1 MMAAETMERQAL
13 YAGPRGTAV
22 KILNRIERTDSYL
35 DKLLDVELKSAD
47 LSDLDKNLLA
57 EIVHGVMRWQGRLDW
72 VLNGFTHGNFSKSE
86 VNIKNTTRVA
96 LYQILFLTHVPHY
109 AAVNEAV
116 EFIKRIRGEK
126 SGHLVNAVLRNIIRS
141 LDAIHYPKPEE
152 DLAQY
157 LAVYYS
163 HPLWMVKRWMA
174 RFDREE
180 LERFLAVNNEVPS
193 LTLRINKLK
202 IAPAEFLSMLDNAK
216 IAYQGSSFIDYFI
229 KLKSLAGIGQMKMFQ
244 SGYFSIQ
251 DESAA
256 LAVLLLDPHPGE
268 RVIDMCAAPGG
279 KTTFLAELMNNQGEV
294 LAVDKYESRLS
305 IIKVNCERLG
315 IRNVELHVA
324 DATGLDTPPADRVL
338 IDVPCS
344 GLGVLRKKPDIKWK
358 REPEDIPR
366 LARQQMNLLERGAQ
380 LVKPGGVLVYST
392 CTTEPEENA
401 IQINAFLQRHPE
413 FALDDASR
421 FVNKAAV
428 SPEGSIETFPHRH
441 HIDGTFA
448 ARLVKSPEAGPGTNH
463 QGEQTRP

>member
-1 MMAAETMERQAL
+1 MATETAERQAL

-35 DKLLDVELKSAD
+35 DKLLDVELRSGE

-86 VNIKNTTRVA
+86 VNVKNTARVA
-96 LYQILFLTHVPHY
+96 LYQLLFLTHVPHY

-141 LDAIHYPKPEE
+141 LDAIHYPKPDD

-163 HPLWMVKRWMA
+163 HPLWMVKRWMT
-174 RFDREE
+174 RFEREE
-180 LERFLAVNNEVPS
+180 LEKFLAVNNEIPS

-202 IAPAEFLSMLDNAK
+202 IAPPEFLSMLDTAR
-216 IAYQGSSFIDYFI
+216 ITYQGSSFIDYFI
-229 KLKSLAGIGQMKMFQ
+229 KLKSLSGIGQMKMFQ
-244 SGYFSIQ
+244 SGFFSIQ

-256 LAVLLLDPHPGE
+256 LAVLLLDPQPGD

-279 KTTFLAELMNNQGEV
+279 KTTFIAELMNNQGEL
-294 LAVDKYESRLS
+294 LAVDKYESRLR
-305 IIKVNCERLG
+305 IIKINCERLG
-315 IRNVELHVA
+315 IRNVRLHVA
-324 DATGLDTPPADRVL
+324 DGTVIDTPQADRVL

-358 REPEDIPR
+358 REPEDIER
-366 LARQQMNLLERGAQ
+366 LARQQTNLLERGAQ

-392 CTTEPEENA
+392 CTTEPEENGM
-401 IQINAFLQRHPE
+401 QIRSFLDRHPE
-413 FALDDASR
+413 YSLDDASR

-428 SPEGSIETFPHRH
+428 GPDGSIETFPHRH
-441 HIDGTFA
+441 HIDGTYA
-448 ARLVKSPEAGPGTNH
+448 ARLVKSPAAAPETNH
-463 QGEQTRP
+463 QTEATEA

>member
-1 MMAAETMERQAL
+1 MASQIAEGQTL
-13 YAGPRGTAV
+13 YSGPRGTAV

-35 DKLLDVELKSAD
+35 DKLLDVELRSPE
-47 LSDLDKNLLA
+47 LSDPDKNLLA

-86 VNIKNTTRVA
+86 VNIKNTGRVA
-96 LYQILFLTHVPHY
+96 LYQLLFLSNVPHY

-126 SGHLVNAVLRNIIRS
+126 SGHLINAVLRNIIRS

-152 DLAQY
+152 DLGQY

-163 HPLWMVKRWMA
+163 HPLWMVRRWMT
-174 RFDREE
+174 RFEREE
-180 LERFLAVNNEVPS
+180 LERFLAVNNEVPG
-193 LTLRINKLK
+193 LTLRINRLK

-216 IAYQGSSFIDYFI
+216 ITYQGSSFIDHFI
-229 KLKSLAGIGQMKMFQ
+229 KLRSLSGIGQMKMFQ
-244 SGYFSIQ
+244 SGLFSIQ

-256 LAVLLLDPHPGE
+256 LPVLLLDPKPGE
-268 RVIDMCAAPGG
+268 RVIDLCAAPGG
-279 KTTFLAELMNNQGEV
+279 KTTFVAELMRNEGEI
-294 LAVDKYESRLS
+294 LAVDKYESRLHIVS
-305 IIKVNCERLG
+305 ANCERLG
-315 IRNVELHVA
+315 IRNVQLHVA
-324 DATGLDTPPADRVL
+324 DASTLEAPPAEKVI

-366 LARQQMNLLERGAQ
+366 LARQQSSLLERGSQ

-401 IQINAFLQRHPE
+401 MQVAAFLERHPE
-413 FALDDASR
+413 FRLDEASQY
-421 FVNKAAV
+421 VNKSV
-428 SPEGSIETFPHRH
+428 VTPWGSVETFPHRH

-448 ARLVKSPEAGPGTNH
+448 ARLVRSGAPGNGR
-463 QGEQTRP
+463 QLEPAPA